1 MKGPVTDLAYI
12 LNDEGKFNEGIHV
25 SPNWIEKGKQDDEV
39 KYVLYTVDG
48 AVKRLK
54 QLQRAKGKKRL
65 SILLKFGE
73 HLSNWHTVTWPVLFD
88 MIRHRDSSFRNCTVK
103 QLYYIK
109 EDLERYN
116 TISIWPA
123 FIQNTNENK
132 ENNCGE
138 EE

>member
-1 MKGPVTDLAYI
+1 MKRKVTDLAYI
-12 LNDEGKFNEGIHV
+12 LNEEGKFNEGIFV
-25 SPNWIEKGKQDDEV
+25 IPNWIEKGTDEDEWT
-39 KYVLYTVDG
+39 LYTVDG

-54 QLQRAKGKKRL
+54 QLQRAKGRKRL

-73 HLSNWHTVTWPVLFD
+73 HLSDWHTVTWPALFD
-88 MIRHRDSSFRNCTVK
+88 MVRHRQSSFRNCTVK

-109 EDLERYN
+109 GDLERYG

-123 FIQNTNENK
+123 IVQNENENK
-132 ENNCGE
+132 ENNWGE